1 MAETSDEQK
10 LKQEKKKIQDEKKK
24 LKQEQKKAQ
33 QEAKKKAK
41 ELSKQ
46 ESDLYD
52 ESSKGSMITAVLVTI
67 VLIIVWLAIFALI
80 VKLDIGGLGSNVFA
94 PIFKDI
100 PVVNKILPKDAVLET
115 EDTESYYGYTS
126 LSDAV
131 DRIKLLESELSE
143 VSTENETNKEQIDAL
158 TTEVNRLKTFEANQV
173 EFERIK
179 NQFYQEVVYSEKGP
193 GPEAFARYY
202 ESIDPAT
209 AEYIYRQVV
218 TKEEVDKEVE
228 EYAKAYSEMKPKQ
241 AAAIFNKMTDNLQL
255 VAKILENMNSE
266 DRGNIL
272 GAMDPEVAGK
282 VTKIMEPTD

>member
-24 LKQEQKKAQ
+24 LKEQQKKAQ
-33 QEAKKKAK
+33 KEAKQKAK

-52 ESSKGSMITAVLVTI
+52 ESSKGSMVTAVLVTI

-80 VKLDIGGLGSNVFA
+80 VKLDIGGLGTNVFA

-131 DRIKLLESELSE
+131 DRIKLLESELSDI
-143 VSTENETNKEQIDAL
+143 STENETNKEQIDAL

-173 EFERIK
+173 EFER
-179 NQFYQEVVYSEKGP
+179 NSRVY
-193 GPEAFARYY
+193 
-202 ESIDPAT
+202 
-209 AEYIYRQVV
+209 
-218 TKEEVDKEVE
+218 
-228 EYAKAYSEMKPKQ
+228 
-241 AAAIFNKMTDNLQL
+241 L
-255 VAKILENMNSE
+255 
-266 DRGNIL
+266 
-272 GAMDPEVAGK
+272 
-282 VTKIMEPTD
+282 